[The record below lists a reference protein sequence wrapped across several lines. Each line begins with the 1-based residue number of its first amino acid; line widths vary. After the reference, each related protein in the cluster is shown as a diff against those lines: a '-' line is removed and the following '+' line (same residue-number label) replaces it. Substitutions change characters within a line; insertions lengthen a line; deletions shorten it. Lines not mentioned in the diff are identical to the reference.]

1 MDLDTNRSLSQLLGA
16 FTNDTTDSS
25 ALATTCLILYEKPLK
40 DFTVENFRVMIGQGI
55 GLELLIPLAVE
66 LLQENPFVEGDYY
79 PGDLLSV
86 VMQVEPGFWQTHQD
100 VYWSISEI
108 VAGLPSLMSD
118 LTEAIRRFDA
128 LASFEDLKPQ

>member
-1 MDLDTNRSLSQLLGA
+1 MDTDNKSLSQLLGPLA
-16 FTNDTTDSS
+16 TDTADSS
-25 ALATTCLILYEKPLK
+25 ALATTCRTLYEKPLR
-40 DFTVENFRVMIGQGI
+40 DFTVENLRVMIGQGI
-55 GLELLIPLAVE
+55 GLEFLIPLAVE

-86 VMQVEPGFWQTHQD
+86 VLHVEPRFWQTHPD

-118 LTEAIRRFDA
+118 LIGAIRRFDA
-128 LASFEDLKPQ
+128 LRFF